1 MRSVLP
7 CARSVLLLL
16 LTTVVLLS
24 GTALSAEARTTVR
37 GPYLVLAP
45 GDSGARVE
53 RLQRYLHVRP
63 VSGYYGSITRR
74 AVGNWQVR
82 HGRARTG
89 RVGNYMWGVIT
100 APARRVT
107 VSRSGSRVDGLN
119 WTALARCE
127 ASNNPRAV
135 NPAGY
140 YGLYQFDVSTW
151 RSVGGS
157 GMPNHASAAE
167 QTLRAKILYSRRG
180 SSPWPTCGRLLYS

>member
-1 MRSVLP
+1 
-7 CARSVLLLL
+7 VLLLL

-89 RVGNYMWGVIT
+89 RVGHYMWGVIT

-107 VSRSGSRVDGLN
+107 VSRSGSRVDALN

-157 GMPNHASAAE
+157 GMPNNASAAE
-167 QTLRAKILYSRRG
+167 QTRRAKILYSRRG